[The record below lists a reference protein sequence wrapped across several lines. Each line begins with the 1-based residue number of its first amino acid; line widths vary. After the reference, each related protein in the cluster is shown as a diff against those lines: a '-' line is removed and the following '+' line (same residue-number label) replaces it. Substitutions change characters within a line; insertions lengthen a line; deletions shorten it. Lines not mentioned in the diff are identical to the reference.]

1 MSDLEQR
8 VDAVCAYLLAV
19 DPVERDK
26 ARANIRKMMNG
37 NECVTATAADAE
49 TITRELLL
57 ELGSPDHL
65 VGHPY
70 AIRAILTVLCDRN
83 YINNITMLLYPTL
96 AAEFDTTA
104 SRVERAIRHLIEVT
118 WGRGDLEVLD
128 KYFGN
133 TISAARG
140 KPTNGEFIAR
150 MANIV
155 NQRLRT
161 SV

>member
-37 NECVTATAADAE
+37 NACVNATAADAE

-70 AIRAILTVLCDRN
+70 AIAAILKV
-83 YINNITMLLYPTL
+83 LYP
-96 AAEFDTTA
+96 E
-104 SRVERAIRHLIEVT
+104 
-118 WGRGDLEVLD
+118 
-128 KYFGN
+128 
-133 TISAARG
+133 
-140 KPTNGEFIAR
+140 
-150 MANIV
+150 
-155 NQRLRT
+155 
-161 SV
+161 